1 ELPDIPEGKIPAAK
15 LIGAFTKHGWQ
26 RGNAYDAGVYSI
38 HYLPI
43 PAADLTIVAHYEDG
57 MWMGPLTEQ
66 EDQTLT
72 EVYVLAGVQ
81 DADAIGW
88 GD

>member
-1 ELPDIPEGKIPAAK
+1 
-15 LIGAFTKHGWQ
+15 
-26 RGNAYDAGVYSI
+26 
-38 HYLPI
+38 
-43 PAADLTIVAHYEDG
+43 
-57 MWMGPLTEQ
+57 GPLTEQ

-88 GD
+88 GDTWWIKDHTKIPWPHVPAKITSEVLATINQIVS

>member
-1 ELPDIPEGKIPAAK
+1 
-15 LIGAFTKHGWQ
+15 
-26 RGNAYDAGVYSI
+26 
-38 HYLPI
+38 
-43 PAADLTIVAHYEDG
+43 
-57 MWMGPLTEQ
+57 GPLTEQ

-88 GD
+88 GDPDDVKDLTKLPWTDVPAKITSEVLATVHQMGG